1 VRRQERNDA
10 SPPSSES
17 FRHLPG
23 YPLEMQLQGP
33 PASGPEIGRADHA
46 GRPRFWRDALRRRML
61 ALADLIAAAAA
72 SLVIASS
79 SADAFWALVLLPG
92 WIVLAKLIGLYD
104 RDHVAIRHLTGDELV
119 SIAAWSGAGVA
130 FLALVLPQ
138 TPAGEVVPSSAI
150 VAWLVATASALL
162 LRGGA
167 RWLWRRLT
175 PPEITAVLGDGDLAE
190 MIRRKLELF
199 PDMHLKL
206 IDEHQI
212 EAFDALAGGVD
223 RVIFASD
230 RMEPGEVGGLVS
242 LCRERQVKLSVISPL
257 HGRAGPVRL
266 SRVADLPVL
275 EYETWDPS
283 RSTAMIKRGFDVTV
297 SSIGLLLGAPLFP
310 LIALAIRLDSRGP
323 VLFNQTRAGLD
334 GRPFE
339 MHKFRTMGA
348 DAEQR
353 LGDVIRLDDLRD
365 PVFKLSD
372 DPRVTRV
379 GRLLRRLSLDE
390 LPQLW
395 NVLRGEMSIVGPR
408 PEQVELVARY
418 RPEHRFRLSVKPGIT
433 GPMQVFG
440 RGDLTFHERLAV
452 ELDYIENLS
461 LARDLRII
469 AETVPVTL
477 RGSGAY

>member
-1 VRRQERNDA
+1 MSTGGAA
-10 SPPSSES
+10 SVEMGRSEQ
-17 FRHLPG
+17 R
-23 YPLEMQLQGP
+23 GP
-33 PASGPEIGRADHA
+33 DRS
-46 GRPRFWRDALRRRML
+46 RFWRDALRRRLL
-61 ALADLIAAAAA
+61 AAADLIAGAAA
-72 SLVIASS
+72 SVVLASS
-79 SADAFWALVLLPG
+79 SPGTFWALVLLPA
-92 WIVLAKLIGLYD
+92 WIVIAKLIGLYD
-104 RDHVAIRHLTGDELV
+104 RDHVAIRHLTIDELPAL
-119 SIAAWSGAGVA
+119 AAWAGCGVA
-130 FLALVLPQ
+130 LLALVLPQ
-138 TPAGEVVPSSAI
+138 TPAGEVSPSSAVI
-150 VAWLVATASALL
+150 AFAVASGTALV
-162 LRGGA
+162 LRGAA
-167 RWLWRRLT
+167 RWIWRRLV
-175 PPEITAVLGDGDLAE
+175 PREVTAVLGDGDLAE
-190 MIRRKLELF
+190 MIRRKLDLF
-199 PDMHLKL
+199 PDMHLRL
-206 IDEHQI
+206 IADHEI
-212 EAFDALAGGVD
+212 DAFDAISGDVD
-223 RVIFASD
+223 RVILASD
-230 RMEPGEVGGLVS
+230 WIEPAQVGGLVA

-283 RSTAMIKRGFDVTV
+283 RSTAMIKRTFDICV
-297 SSIGLLLGAPLFP
+297 SAAGLLVTAPLFP

-323 VLFNQTRAGLD
+323 VFFNQTRAGLD
-334 GRPFE
+334 AKPFQ
-339 MHKFRTMGA
+339 MHKFRTMAA
-348 DAEQR
+348 DAEAR
-353 LGDVIRLDDLRD
+353 LPDVIRLDDLRD

-408 PEQVELVARY
+408 PEQVELVERY

-469 AETVPVTL
+469 AETLPVTL

>member
-1 VRRQERNDA
+1 
-10 SPPSSES
+10 
-17 FRHLPG
+17 
-23 YPLEMQLQGP
+23 
-33 PASGPEIGRADHA
+33 
-46 GRPRFWRDALRRRML
+46 ML

-72 SLVIASS
+72 SLVVTSWG
-79 SADAFWALVLLPG
+79 ADAFWALILLPA
-92 WIVLAKLIGLYD
+92 WVVIAKLIGLYD
-104 RDHVAIRHLTGDELV
+104 RDHVAIRHLTVDELPAL
-119 SIAAWSGAGVA
+119 AAWAAAGVA
-130 FLALVLPQ
+130 LLALVLPQ
-138 TPAGEVVPSSAI
+138 TPAGPVQPSSALAAWV
-150 VAWLVATASALL
+150 VAAGSVLI

-167 RWLWRRLT
+167 RWAWRRLT
-175 PPEITAVLGDGDLAE
+175 PPEVTAVLGDGDLAE

-199 PDMHLKL
+199 PDMHLSL
-206 IDEHQI
+206 VDEHDI

-230 RMEPGEVGGLVS
+230 LMEPGEVGGLVA

-283 RSTAMIKRGFDVTV
+283 RSTAMIKRGFDIVV
-297 SSIGLLLGAPLFP
+297 SAIGLLITAPLFP
-310 LIALAIRLDSRGP
+310 VIAIAIRLDSRGP
-323 VLFNQTRAGLD
+323 VFFNQTRAGLD
-334 GRPFE
+334 GRPFQ
-339 MHKFRTMGA
+339 MHKFRTMVA
-348 DAEQR
+348 DAEAR
-353 LGDVIRLDDLRD
+353 LEDVIHLDDLRD

-408 PEQVELVARY
+408 PEQVELVQRY

>member
-1 VRRQERNDA
+1 
-10 SPPSSES
+10 
-17 FRHLPG
+17 
-23 YPLEMQLQGP
+23 M
-33 PASGPEIGRADHA
+33 
-46 GRPRFWRDALRRRML
+46 
-61 ALADLIAAAAA
+61 
-72 SLVIASS
+72 
-79 SADAFWALVLLPG
+79 
-92 WIVLAKLIGLYD
+92 
-104 RDHVAIRHLTGDELV
+104 
-119 SIAAWSGAGVA
+119 
-130 FLALVLPQ
+130 
-138 TPAGEVVPSSAI
+138 
-150 VAWLVATASALL
+150 
-162 LRGGA
+162 
-167 RWLWRRLT
+167 
-175 PPEITAVLGDGDLAE
+175 LGDGDLAE

-199 PDMHLKL
+199 PDMHLSL
-206 IDEHQI
+206 VDEHDV

-230 RMEPGEVGGLVS
+230 LMEPGEVGGLVA

-283 RSTAMIKRGFDVTV
+283 RSTAMIKRGFDIVV
-297 SSIGLLLGAPLFP
+297 SSVGLLLTAPLFP
-310 LIALAIRLDSRGP
+310 VIAIAIRLDSRGP
-323 VLFNQTRAGLD
+323 IFFNQTRAGLD

-339 MHKFRTMGA
+339 MHKFRTMVA
-348 DAEQR
+348 DAEER
-353 LGDVIRLDDLRD
+353 LTDVVRLDDLRD

-379 GRLLRRLSLDE
+379 GRFLRRLSLDE

-408 PEQVELVARY
+408 PEQVELVRRY

-477 RGSGAY
+477 RGSGAYWFDIATGGPAMDRRSCPACGRLALAYWREATASDPQLAGRSRFVLERCAACGSAVDGRRRRRPLGDVRGRHLRARGRARAPAAGAAARARRARPDALHPRAGARARGARGGRRRRQAVRLMRASGLDAHGIDPSPAACAAARANGVEVNSSGRRRGARAGWRGRGRPLARARAFR

>member
-1 VRRQERNDA
+1 M
-10 SPPSSES
+10 SEP
-17 FRHLPG
+17 FGKTRG
-23 YPLEMQLQGP
+23 YPHEMQLQGP
-33 PASGPEIGRADHA
+33 EAGPDLVRADRV
-46 GRPRFWRDALRRRML
+46 GRPRFWRDALRRRLL
-61 ALADLIAAAAA
+61 AVADLGAAAAA
-72 SLVIASS
+72 SLVIAST
-79 SADAFWALVLLPG
+79 SADAFWALVLLPV
-92 WIVLAKLIGLYD
+92 WVVFAKLIGLYD
-104 RDHVAIRHLTGDELV
+104 RDHVAIRHLTVDELV
-119 SIAAWSGAGVA
+119 PIAAWAAAGVG
-130 FLALVLPQ
+130 FLALILPQ
-138 TPAGEVVPSSAI
+138 TPAGQVEPGAAV
-150 VAWLVATASALL
+150 VAWIAAAVSALL

-167 RWLWRRLT
+167 RWIWRRMT
-175 PPEITAVLGDGDLAE
+175 PPEVTAVLGDGDLAE

-199 PDMHLKL
+199 PDMHLEL

-212 EAFDALAGGVD
+212 EAFDALAGSVD

-283 RSTAMIKRGFDVTV
+283 RSTAMIKRGFDILV
-297 SSIGLLLGAPLFP
+297 SSIGLVLTAPLFP
-310 LIALAIRLDSRGP
+310 LIAIAIRLDSRGS

-334 GRPFE
+334 GKPFQ
-339 MHKFRTMGA
+339 MHKFRTMDN
-348 DAEQR
+348 DAEER

>member
-1 VRRQERNDA
+1 M
-10 SPPSSES
+10 SEP
-17 FRHLPG
+17 FRDLPG
-23 YPLEMQLQGP
+23 YPHEMQLQGP
-33 PASGPEIGRADHA
+33 PESGPEIVRADRS
-46 GRPRFWRDALRRRML
+46 GRSRFWRDAVRRRML
-61 ALADLIAAAAA
+61 AAADLIAATAA
-72 SLVIASS
+72 SLVIATT

-92 WIVLAKLIGLYD
+92 WVVLAKLIGLYD
-104 RDHVAIRHLTGDELV
+104 RDHVAIRHLTVDELV
-119 SIAAWSGAGVA
+119 PIAAWAAAGVG

-138 TPAGEVVPSSAI
+138 TPAGQVEPGAAV
-150 VAWLVATASALL
+150 VAWMVAAAGDLI

-167 RWLWRRLT
+167 RWLWRRIT
-175 PPEITAVLGDGDLAE
+175 PPEVTAVLGDGDLAE

-199 PDMHLKL
+199 PDMHLEL
-206 IDEHQI
+206 IDDHRI
-212 EAFDALAGGVD
+212 EAFDALAGSVD

-230 RMEPGEVGGLVS
+230 RMEPGEVGSLVS

-283 RSTAMIKRGFDVTV
+283 RSTAMIKRGFDVLA
-297 SSIGLLLGAPLFP
+297 SSIGLLVTAPLFP
-310 LIALAIRLDSRGP
+310 LIAIAIRLDSRGP
-323 VLFNQTRAGLD
+323 IFFNQTRAGLD

-339 MHKFRTMGA
+339 MHKFRTMTA
-348 DAEQR
+348 DAEER
-353 LGDVIRLDDLRD
+353 LGDVVRLDDLRD

-408 PEQVELVARY
+408 PEQVELVERY

>member
-1 VRRQERNDA
+1 MVTA
-10 SPPSSES
+10 GPSTGETDGVGQ
-17 FRHLPG
+17 P
-23 YPLEMQLQGP
+23 
-33 PASGPEIGRADHA
+33 RAD
-46 GRPRFWRDALRRRML
+46 RPRFWRDALRRRLL

-72 SLVIASS
+72 SIVVATST
-79 SADAFWALVLLPG
+79 AEAFWALVLLPA
-92 WIVLAKLIGLYD
+92 WVVIAKLIGLYD
-104 RDHVAIRHLTGDELV
+104 RDHAAIRHLTIDELPA
-119 SIAAWSGAGVA
+119 IAAWAGAGVA
-130 FLALVLPQ
+130 LLALVLPQ
-138 TPAGEVVPSSAI
+138 TPAGEVA
-150 VAWLVATASALL
+150 AGAALGGWLVATGGALV
-162 LRGGA
+162 LRGAA

-175 PPEITAVLGDGDLAE
+175 PPEVTAVLGAGDLAE

-199 PDMHLKL
+199 PDMHLRL
-206 IDEHQI
+206 VD
-212 EAFDALAGGVD
+212 ASGPRSFDDIVGQVD

-230 RMEPGEVGGLVS
+230 VMEPGEVGGLVAE
-242 LCRERQVKLSVISPL
+242 CRDRQVKLSVISPL

-283 RSTAMIKRGFDVTV
+283 RSTAMIKRGFDVVV
-297 SSIGLLLGAPLFP
+297 SSLGLLVTAPLFP
-310 LIALAIRLDSRGP
+310 LVALAIRLDSRGP
-323 VLFNQTRAGLD
+323 VFFSQVRAGLD
-334 GRPFE
+334 GRPFQ
-339 MHKFRTMGA
+339 MHKFRTMVA
-348 DAEQR
+348 DAEDR

-365 PVFKLSD
+365 PVFKVSD

-379 GRLLRRLSLDE
+379 GRFLRRVSLDE

-408 PEQVELVARY
+408 PEQVELVERY

-469 AETVPVTL
+469 AETVPVAL

>member
-1 VRRQERNDA
+1 VIA
-10 SPPSSES
+10 
-17 FRHLPG
+17 FAV
-23 YPLEMQLQGP
+23 
-33 PASGPEIGRADHA
+33 ASGT
-46 GRPRFWRDALRRRML
+46 
-61 ALADLIAAAAA
+61 
-72 SLVIASS
+72 
-79 SADAFWALVLLPG
+79 ALVL
-92 WIVLAKLIGLYD
+92 
-104 RDHVAIRHLTGDELV
+104 R
-119 SIAAWSGAGVA
+119 GA
-130 FLALVLPQ
+130 
-138 TPAGEVVPSSAI
+138 
-150 VAWLVATASALL
+150 
-162 LRGGA
+162 A
-167 RWLWRRLT
+167 RWIWRRLV
-175 PPEITAVLGDGDLAE
+175 PREVTAVLGDGDLAE
-190 MIRRKLELF
+190 MIRRKLDLF
-199 PDMHLKL
+199 PDMHLRL
-206 IDEHQI
+206 IADHEI
-212 EAFDALAGGVD
+212 DAFDAISGDVD
-223 RVIFASD
+223 RVILASD
-230 RMEPGEVGGLVS
+230 WIEPAQVGGLVA

-283 RSTAMIKRGFDVTV
+283 RSTAMIKRTFDICV
-297 SSIGLLLGAPLFP
+297 SAAGLLVTAPLFP

-323 VLFNQTRAGLD
+323 VFFNQTRAGLD
-334 GRPFE
+334 AKPFQ
-339 MHKFRTMGA
+339 MHKFRTMAA
-348 DAEQR
+348 DAEAR
-353 LGDVIRLDDLRD
+353 LPDVIRLDDLRD

-408 PEQVELVARY
+408 PEQVELVERY

-469 AETVPVTL
+469 AETLPVTL

>member
-1 VRRQERNDA
+1 MVREGSPTVEIEQGHERDA
-10 SPPSSES
+10 N
-17 FRHLPG
+17 
-23 YPLEMQLQGP
+23 
-33 PASGPEIGRADHA
+33 
-46 GRPRFWRDALRRRML
+46 RPRFWRDALRRRML
-61 ALADLIAAAAA
+61 AFADLLAAAAA
-72 SLVIASS
+72 SLLVATS
-79 SADAFWALVLLPG
+79 SADAFWALVLLPA

-104 RDHVAIRHLTGDELV
+104 RDHVAIRHLTVDELPA
-119 SIAAWSGAGVA
+119 IAAWAAAGVA
-130 FLALVLPQ
+130 VLALVLPQ
-138 TPAGEVVPSSAI
+138 TPAGEVTPSAAA
-150 VAWLVATASALL
+150 VAGAVAAVGALV
-162 LRGGA
+162 LRGAA
-167 RWLWRRLT
+167 RWAWRRLT
-175 PPEITAVLGDGDLAE
+175 PPEVTAVLGDGDLAE

-199 PDMHLKL
+199 PDMHLRL
-206 IDEHQI
+206 VDEHAI

-230 RMEPGEVGGLVS
+230 LMEPSEVGGLVA

-283 RSTAMIKRGFDVTV
+283 RSTALIKRAFDIAV
-297 SSIGLLLGAPLFP
+297 SSLGLLVTAPFFP
-310 LIALAIRLDSRGP
+310 LIALAIKLDSRGP
-323 VLFNQTRAGLD
+323 VFFNQTRAGLD
-334 GRPFE
+334 GRPFQ
-339 MHKFRTMGA
+339 MHKFRTMVA
-348 DAEQR
+348 DAEDR
-353 LGDVIRLDDLRD
+353 LADVIRLDDLRD

-379 GRLLRRLSLDE
+379 GRFLRRLSLDE
-390 LPQLW
+390 VPQLI

-408 PEQVELVARY
+408 PEQVELVERY

-461 LARDLRII
+461 LGRDLRII
-469 AETVPVTL
+469 AETVPVAL